1 MATYSNLLQNVSRGL
16 LLEYD
21 LDRFL
26 RLIMDALIGETQ
38 AEHGMIVV
46 LDDRGKHQCKAARD
60 RRQQDIPDPA
70 SRRSKTIIDE
80 VLHTGRY
87 QFHGNALTDARLLG
101 KSTGSIMNLNLV
113 SIACAP
119 LRDEAGVFGAI
130 YLDSDKA
137 EALFNHG
144 TGVLLDQVALMLSG
158 VIRDLQKRPALAS
171 GAAQTLA
178 FAGPVGE
185 VEVIIAH
192 ERMAKIYRDAETL
205 ADKNI
210 PVLLTGEPGTG
221 KELVA
226 QFLHVKSNRRGK
238 WLAVDCGTL
247 PFETLVS
254 ELFGHVKGAFTNA
267 AHDRPGLVAAARKGT
282 LFLDEIG
289 EFSLDSQARLLRFLE
304 TGEYKPLGSDEIK
317 RADDVRIIT
326 ATNKNLPK
334 LILEGK
340 FRQDLYD
347 RLNDVVFEL
356 PPLRE
361 RPEEILPL
369 ANHYLARYAK
379 EFNQPELELSLAAAV
394 YLKQHRLRGNVRELK
409 KMVRR
414 AVLGCREKF
423 VQIEHFDFTRP
434 QSAPA
439 PGEEEK
445 NFKAAKAKVIADF
458 ERGFI
463 LARLRETG
471 GKVKLA
477 AKLCGMPVPNFS
489 NKMKKYGINPRQ
501 LPVES

>member
-1 MATYSNLLQNVSRGL
+1 MATYSNLLQNVSRAL

-21 LDRFL
+21 LERFL
-26 RLIMDALIGETQ
+26 RLIMDALIAETQ

-46 LDDRGKHQCKAARD
+46 LDEHGRHQCKAARD
-60 RRQQDIPDPA
+60 RRLQDIPDPSA
-70 SRRSKTIIDE
+70 RRSKTIINE
-80 VLHTGRY
+80 VLSSGRY

-101 KSTGSIMNLNLV
+101 KSTGSITNLNLV

-119 LRDEAGVFGAI
+119 LRDEAGVFGVI

-137 EALFNHG
+137 EALFNQG
-144 TGVLLDQVALMLSG
+144 TGVLLDQLAQMLSG
-158 VIRDLQKRPALAS
+158 VIRDLQKRPALARAS
-171 GAAQTLA
+171 AQALK
-178 FAGPVGE
+178 FNGPAGE

-192 ERMAKIYRDAETL
+192 EKMAKIYRDAELL

-226 QFLHVKSNRRGK
+226 QFLHAKSNRRGK

-247 PFETLVS
+247 PYETLVS
-254 ELFGHVKGAFTNA
+254 ELFGHVRGAFTNA
-267 AHDRPGLVAAARKGT
+267 RNDRPGLVAAARKGT

-304 TGEYKPLGSDEIK
+304 MGEYKPLGSDEIK

-334 LILEGK
+334 LIQEGK

-361 RPEEILPL
+361 RAEEILPL
-369 ANHYLARYAK
+369 AYHYLARYGK
-379 EFNQPELELSLAAAV
+379 EYDNPDLELSLAAAV

-423 VQIEHFDFTRP
+423 IQIEHFDFTRP
-434 QSAPA
+434 HSSPA
-439 PGEEEK
+439 IDDEK
-445 NFKAAKAKVIADF
+445 NFKAAKAKIVDDF
-458 ERGFI
+458 ERQFI

-477 AKLCGMPVPNFS
+477 AKISGMPAPNFS
-489 NKMKKYGINPRQ
+489 NKMKKYGINPKQ
-501 LPVES
+501 LPSE